1 MDGVG
6 GESAGAAAVTGV
18 GADELAVEVVVTE
31 GEVLE

>member
-1 MDGVG
+1 MEGEG
-6 GESAGAAAVTGV
+6 GESAAAAGVTGV